1 MSLCHSSDNF
11 KYISFQFCPWEHLP
25 TKLVVILLSP
35 TQNIFISFS
44 PHLSGISFLPTV
56 WPAFLFTHLIHHSI
70 VSGVS
75 GPARNLTSKI
85 APLPLPLL
93 HLWVSQCCGGMGN
106 LSQTDSGLTTNNNK
120 ITSALLWTGL
130 VQLPSNPDYMENW
143 SVIPSS
149 AV

>member
-70 VSGVS
+70 VSGA
-75 GPARNLTSKI
+75 ARNLLSKMTSPPSQNIFGSDSDHVSRCGVRNLRDKLGSSHNKQQQDYVQQGRNLDYLVPG
-85 APLPLPLL
+85 PLHPQP
-93 HLWVSQCCGGMGN
+93 
-106 LSQTDSGLTTNNNK
+106 
-120 ITSALLWTGL
+120 
-130 VQLPSNPDYMENW
+130 
-143 SVIPSS
+143 
-149 AV
+149 